1 MYRAQPP
8 PRKYEEYAYVLDFNS
23 RGKSSTV
30 RGREGI
36 IVTAIGEDR
45 LTLLEVLG
53 IPNSTFEIGEK
64 IYIGK
69 DGRTKVLSVLG
80 KMEYDKIS
88 SSAQSE
94 LQTVVQTIVTAIGED
109 RLTLLEILGIPNT
122 TFEIGEKI
130 YIGKDGRTKVLSV
143 LGKMEY
149 DKISSSAQS
158 ELPTVVQTI
167 VTANE
172 SKFVEYLNNAR
183 PLTPRI
189 HALELIP
196 GIGKT
201 YMKTMLEER
210 EKKKFESYQDLQD
223 RVGFKD
229 PVKHISERIM
239 DEITGESRMNLFVK
253 R

>member
-1 MYRAQPP
+1 MYRAQSP
-8 PRKYEEYAYVLDFNS
+8 PRKYEEYAYVLDFNP

-45 LTLLEVLG
+45 LTILEILG
-53 IPNSTFEIGEK
+53 IPNSAFEVGEK

-69 DGRTKVLSVLG
+69 EGRTKVLSVLG
-80 KMEYDKIS
+80 KMNYDDVS

-94 LQTVVQTIVTAIGED
+94 LYAVVENIVT
-109 RLTLLEILGIPNT
+109 N
-122 TFEIGEKI
+122 
-130 YIGKDGRTKVLSV
+130 
-143 LGKMEY
+143 
-149 DKISSSAQS
+149 
-158 ELPTVVQTI
+158 
-167 VTANE
+167 NE

-210 EKKKFESYQDLQD
+210 DKKKFESYQDLQE
-223 RVGFKD
+223 RVGFKE
-229 PVKHISERIM
+229 PIKHISERIM
-239 DEITGESRMNLFVK
+239 DEITGQSRMNLFVK

>member
-8 PRKYEEYAYVLDFNS
+8 ARKYEEYAYVLDFNS
-23 RGKSSTV
+23 RGKSSNV
-30 RGREGI
+30 RGRDGI
-36 IVTAIGEDR
+36 IITAIGEDR

-53 IPNSTFEIGEK
+53 VPNSSFEIGEK

-69 DGRTKVLSVLG
+69 DGRTKISSVLG
-80 KMEYDKIS
+80 KMEYDNIS

-94 LQTVVQTIVTAIGED
+94 LLNVVEKIVT
-109 RLTLLEILGIPNT
+109 TNEI
-122 TFEIGEKI
+122 
-130 YIGKDGRTKVLSV
+130 
-143 LGKMEY
+143 
-149 DKISSSAQS
+149 
-158 ELPTVVQTI
+158 
-167 VTANE
+167 
-172 SKFVEYLNNAR
+172 KFVEYLNNAR

-210 EKKKFESYQDLQD
+210 EKKKFESYVDLQD

-229 PVKHISERIM
+229 PVKHISERILH
-239 DEITGESRMNLFVK
+239 EISGESRMNLFVK

>member
-1 MYRAQPP
+1 MHRAQIP
-8 PRKYEEYAYVLDFNS
+8 PRKYEEHAYVLDFDT

-30 RGREGI
+30 RGRDGVI
-36 IVTAIGEDR
+36 ITAIGEDR

-53 IPNSTFEIGEK
+53 VPNSTFEIGEK

-69 DGRTKVLSVLG
+69 EGRTKILSVLG
-80 KMEYDKIS
+80 KMDYEKIS

-94 LQTVVQTIVTAIGED
+94 LETTIETIVTD
-109 RLTLLEILGIPNT
+109 
-122 TFEIGEKI
+122 
-130 YIGKDGRTKVLSV
+130 
-143 LGKMEY
+143 
-149 DKISSSAQS
+149 
-158 ELPTVVQTI
+158 
-167 VTANE
+167 NE
-172 SKFVEYLNNAR
+172 SKFVDYLNKAQ

-210 EKKKFESYQDLQD
+210 EQKKFESYEDLQE
-223 RVGFKD
+223 RVGFKE
-229 PVKHISERIM
+229 PIRHISERII
-239 DEITGESRMNLFVK
+239 DEITGQSRMNLFVK

>member
-1 MYRAQPP
+1 MYRAKSP
-8 PRKYEEYAYVLDFNS
+8 PRKYEEYAFVLDFDT

-30 RGREGI
+30 RGRDGI
-36 IVTAIGEDR
+36 IVTAIGEDH

-53 IPNSTFEIGEK
+53 IPNSIFEVGEK
-64 IYIGK
+64 IFIGK
-69 DGRTKVLSVLG
+69 EGRTKILSVLG
-80 KMEYDKIS
+80 KMDYEKIS

-94 LQTVVQTIVTAIGED
+94 LETVVENIVTI
-109 RLTLLEILGIPNT
+109 
-122 TFEIGEKI
+122 
-130 YIGKDGRTKVLSV
+130 
-143 LGKMEY
+143 
-149 DKISSSAQS
+149 
-158 ELPTVVQTI
+158 
-167 VTANE
+167 NE
-172 SKFVEYLNNAR
+172 SKFVDYLNKAQ

-201 YMKTMLEER
+201 YMKIMLEER
-210 EKKKFESYQDLQD
+210 EEKQFESYHDLQE
-223 RVGFKD
+223 RVGFKE

>member
-1 MYRAQPP
+1 LHRAQIP

-36 IVTAIGEDR
+36 IITAIGEDR
-45 LTLLEVLG
+45 LTILEILG

-69 DGRTKVLSVLG
+69 EGRTKVLSVLG

-94 LQTVVQTIVTAIGED
+94 LESVVQKIVT
-109 RLTLLEILGIPNT
+109 N
-122 TFEIGEKI
+122 
-130 YIGKDGRTKVLSV
+130 
-143 LGKMEY
+143 
-149 DKISSSAQS
+149 
-158 ELPTVVQTI
+158 
-167 VTANE
+167 NE

-201 YMKTMLEER
+201 YMKNMLEER
-210 EKKKFESYQDLQD
+210 DKKKFESYHDLQE
-223 RVGFKD
+223 RVGFKE
-229 PVKHISERIM
+229 PIKHTSERIIH
-239 DEITGESRMNLFVK
+239 EITGESRMNLFVK

>member
-30 RGREGI
+30 RGRDGI
-36 IVTAIGEDR
+36 IITAIGEDR

-69 DGRTKVLSVLG
+69 EGRTKVLSVLG

-94 LQTVVQTIVTAIGED
+94 LETVVETIVS
-109 RLTLLEILGIPNT
+109 NN
-122 TFEIGEKI
+122 
-130 YIGKDGRTKVLSV
+130 
-143 LGKMEY
+143 
-149 DKISSSAQS
+149 
-158 ELPTVVQTI
+158 EL
-167 VTANE
+167 
-172 SKFVEYLNNAR
+172 KFVEYLNKAQ

-210 EKKKFESYQDLQD
+210 EKKKFESYQDLQE
-223 RVGFKD
+223 RVGFKE
-229 PVKHISERIM
+229 PVKHISERIL

>member
-1 MYRAQPP
+1 MHRANNP
-8 PRKYEEYAYVLDFNS
+8 PRKYEEHAYVLDFNP
-23 RGKSSTV
+23 RGKSTTV

-36 IVTAIGEDR
+36 IVTAVGEDR
-45 LTLLEVLG
+45 LTLLEILG
-53 IPNSTFEIGEK
+53 VANSTFDIGEK

-69 DGRTKVLSVLG
+69 EGRTKVLSVLG
-80 KMEYDKIS
+80 KMDYEHIS

-94 LQTVVQTIVTAIGED
+94 LDTVIENIVT
-109 RLTLLEILGIPNT
+109 
-122 TFEIGEKI
+122 
-130 YIGKDGRTKVLSV
+130 V
-143 LGKMEY
+143 
-149 DKISSSAQS
+149 
-158 ELPTVVQTI
+158 
-167 VTANE
+167 NE
-172 SKFVEYLNNAR
+172 SKFVEYLNNAQ

-210 EKKKFESYQDLQD
+210 EKKKFESYQDLQE

-229 PVKHISERIM
+229 PVKHISERIL
-239 DEITGESRMNLFVK
+239 DEITGQSRMNLFVK

>member
-1 MYRAQPP
+1 MYRAKPP
-8 PRKYEEYAYVLDFNS
+8 TRKYEEYAYVLDYTS

-30 RGREGI
+30 RGKDGI
-36 IVTAIGEDR
+36 IITSIGEDR
-45 LTLLEVLG
+45 LTLLEILG

-69 DGRTKVLSVLG
+69 EGRTKVLSVLG
-80 KMEYDKIS
+80 KLEYDHIS

-94 LQTVVQTIVTAIGED
+94 LESVVEDIVT
-109 RLTLLEILGIPNT
+109 N
-122 TFEIGEKI
+122 
-130 YIGKDGRTKVLSV
+130 
-143 LGKMEY
+143 
-149 DKISSSAQS
+149 
-158 ELPTVVQTI
+158 
-167 VTANE
+167 NE
-172 SKFVEYLNNAR
+172 EKFVSYLNNAQ

-201 YMKTMLEER
+201 YMKSMLEER
-210 EKKKFESYQDLQD
+210 EKKKFESYHDLQD

-229 PVKHISERIM
+229 PIKHISERIL

-253 R
+253 RWSNENVLDNTF